1 MSHLIFIIYQVLNR
15 KLIQGKCLSSKF
27 WCSFFCK
34 YDHIGMWCLF
44 YLCLCLLYLSQI
56 FKTCADKFV
65 LHRQAELLYSL
76 DQTPSVL
83 QEIRDEFNISS
94 IWKVTLRMRMV
105 LRISSIILDSF
116 LCLWDN
122 WLTLFFIMLLFTQDY
137 PHEQATFIVSKS
149 FFDNEEYDRAA
160 HYTSHCK
167 SPLASFL
174 RNYSIYL
181 SGEKKRMDNE
191 ARQLF
196 CFYTSVN
203 GQILISWYER
213 TPFSCQ

>member
-34 YDHIGMWCLF
+34 YGHIGMWCLF

-122 WLTLFFIMLLFTQDY
+122 WLTLFFIMLPFVYTGL
-137 PHEQATFIVSKS
+137 PSW
-149 FFDNEEYDRAA
+149 
-160 HYTSHCK
+160 TSHIHCV
-167 SPLASFL
+167 
-174 RNYSIYL
+174 
-181 SGEKKRMDNE
+181 KK
-191 ARQLF
+191 F
-196 CFYTSVN
+196 F
-203 GQILISWYER
+203 W
-213 TPFSCQ
+213 